1 MGHPRPLGDILR
13 TGVRHVQS
21 CPRCNPVDWAATPGP
36 PHAGP
41 VCDRVH
47 HVRSGP
53 GCTGLACVHAGPV
66 RDTSLGVA
74 HHVWVHWEEATL
86 RSAHMARPH
95 LRLWS
100 TVYTH
105 LGLGVCTSDFMSA
118 PQTSCPHLGLHVRTS
133 DFMPTPRTCL
143 LVLPMGQYGTQ
154 QVAEWPSHPWKRVR
168 GYSVSTPEV
177 HGSQHAKAYFGR
189 STRGLQ
195 HVLLQHIK
203 HSHGQR
209 HMNDCP
215 HGGGR
220 LAGFHAV
227 RAHVC
232 LEAPPRGASPI

>member
-118 PQTSCPHLGLHVRTS
+118 PRTSCPHLGLASWCCPWVSMVRNRS
-133 DFMPTPRTCL
+133 QNGPLIRGSGCA
-143 LVLPMGQYGTQ
+143 GT
-154 QVAEWPSHPWKRVR
+154 
-168 GYSVSTPEV
+168 
-177 HGSQHAKAYFGR
+177 
-189 STRGLQ
+189 
-195 HVLLQHIK
+195 
-203 HSHGQR
+203 
-209 HMNDCP
+209 
-215 HGGGR
+215 
-220 LAGFHAV
+220 
-227 RAHVC
+227 VC
-232 LEAPPRGASPI
+232 LPRKSMAVSMPRLTLADQREDCSMYYYSISNTAMGRDT

>member
-118 PQTSCPHLGLHVRTS
+118 PQTLCPHLGLHAHTS
-133 DFMPTPRTCL
+133 D
-143 LVLPMGQYGTQ
+143 LPPG
-154 QVAEWPSHPWKRVR
+154 AA
-168 GYSVSTPEV
+168 
-177 HGSQHAKAYFGR
+177 HGSVWYATGR
-189 STRGLQ
+189 RMALSSVEVGARVQCVYPGSPWQSACQGL
-195 HVLLQHIK
+195 LRPINA
-203 HSHGQR
+203 R
-209 HMNDCP
+209 IAACIIT
-215 HGGGR
+215 
-220 LAGFHAV
+220 
-227 RAHVC
+227 AHRTQPWA
-232 LEAPPRGASPI
+232 ETHE